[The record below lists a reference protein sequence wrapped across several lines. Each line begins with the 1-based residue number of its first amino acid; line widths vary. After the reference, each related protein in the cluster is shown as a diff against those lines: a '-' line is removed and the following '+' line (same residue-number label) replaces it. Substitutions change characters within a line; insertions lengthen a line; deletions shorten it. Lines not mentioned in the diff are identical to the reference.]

1 MATGHARPFQPRP
14 NNSDASW
21 LNRPLVER
29 ARYLRL
35 FAQELHKVRRGSR
48 TGGVYGPQCSASA
61 FHRRSP
67 AVAADRHHSGVGL
80 CVDRNMPCLQV
91 ARDDLHDRPRQTGRL
106 PIADHAMALHAPP
119 QPGNRMAGDG
129 DRRLGRACRGCCP
142 QRFVPRARHPRVICA
157 EARGWYSDFHS
168 FALTPPR
175 GCCRNPLPVLRLW

>member
-106 PIADHAMALHAPP
+106 PIADARWPSMLPRSPAVGWRAMAIGAWV
-119 QPGNRMAGDG
+119 
-129 DRRLGRACRGCCP
+129 GRVEGAVHRDLS
-142 QRFVPRARHPRVICA
+142 H
-157 EARGWYSDFHS
+157 ARGTLESSARRPEGGTQIF
-168 FALTPPR
+168 TPSR
-175 GCCRNPLPVLRLW
+175 LPLPGVAAGTPGRY

>member
-14 NNSDASW
+14 NNSDACGATGPSSSVRGTCGCS
-21 LNRPLVER
+21 LKNCTKCAE
-29 ARYLRL
+29 ARGLEESTARNARL
-35 FAQELHKVRRGSR
+35 
-48 TGGVYGPQCSASA
+48 P
-61 FHRRSP
+61 RSTH
-67 AVAADRHHSGVGL
+67 AVQFVAADRHHADVGL
-80 CVDRNMPCLQV
+80 CVDRNMACLQV
-91 ARDDLHDRPRQTGRL
+91 APDDLHDRPRQTGRL
-106 PIADHAMALHAPP
+106 PIADRAMALHAPP